1 MLTAFQ
7 EYFAST
13 LFKVLILVLLTTE
26 FLVTLYTVCIA
37 QDVIFLLM
45 SMTVM
50 NFEMYTVNREYL
62 W

>member
-1 MLTAFQ
+1 MLTDFQ
-7 EYFAST
+7 EYFALT

-26 FLVTLYTVCIA
+26 FLVTLYTVCMTR
-37 QDVIFLLM
+37 DVTFLL
-45 SMTVM
+45 MTVM